1 MACYSAVRQHPL
13 GSSLTP
19 CSASR
24 APPRLQRVGV
34 ATPLVASARPVAR
47 VRIAPRCA
55 YSGGAGATPGPGELP
70 AAALRRVL
78 EAPGAHQAPACYDA
92 LSARLVERAGFRA
105 CFTSGTCSIF
115 CLYTVAGGDFSFSP
129 SKTDCLVSS
138 PTIHLGN
145 VTVSVYL

>member
-1 MACYSAVRQHPL
+1 MACYSAVLQHPL

-34 ATPLVASARPVAR
+34 AATPSVAASARPLAR
-47 VRIAPRCA
+47 VRISPRCA
-55 YSGGAGATPGPGELP
+55 YSGGAGATPGGSEELP

-78 EAPGAHQAPACYDA
+78 ETPGAHQAPACYDA

-115 CLYTVAGGDFSFSP
+115 CLYGGR
-129 SKTDCLVSS
+129 
-138 PTIHLGN
+138 G
-145 VTVSVYL
+145 VTSRSHHPRQIA